1 MKVKTETGKIIEV
14 NDYQI
19 YTKGDDVYVCY
30 NDWKDDN
37 FMICMNEK
45 VVAKEENFGRFFA
58 VDICENKIGICCY
71 SNLEEDKNKPYYRDE
86 NKFIKV
92 KNSFDTFEEAYDHL
106 VKTIQLQLDID
117 FYDENILDYLE
128 VLDASSKRILVQRLF
143 FKEPITR
150 ISEEE
155 KISRFKV
162 EQKIEEIAHQIQLQI
177 LKDEKGYTLDTPVNH
192 LPLTMEAIRKLKRI
206 DVKTLGELMETPY
219 STLYRQKN
227 FGPKLL
233 SKISECINESVKYS
247 IDRKLILRN
256 FMIENCFRK
265 EEIIKI
271 LEEK

>member
-1 MKVKTETGKIIEV
+1 MKVKTETGKIIDA

-19 YTKGDDVYVCY
+19 YTKGDDVYVWY

-37 FMICMNEK
+37 FMVCVNEK
-45 VVAKEENFGRFFA
+45 VVAKEEVKDCFYA
-58 VDICENKIGICCY
+58 IGIQDDKVGVYCY
-71 SNLEEDKNKPYYRDE
+71 PNLEEGETKNK
-86 NKFIKV
+86 FV
-92 KNSFDTFEEAYDHL
+92 KSKNFFESFDEAYDHL

-117 FYDENILDYLE
+117 FYDENILDYLDI
-128 VLDASSKRILVQRLF
+128 LDASSKRILVQRLF
-143 FKEPITR
+143 FKEPIAR

-256 FMIENCFRK
+256 FMRENCFRK
-265 EEIIKI
+265 EEILEI
-271 LEEK
+271 LNGKDD